1 MGSTEGT
8 LTKGNPLRRISGLF
22 FDSLKKDRSPTP
34 TPYPSAL
41 GNEEKE
47 YACWFYEGIQ
57 TRNRA
62 REGGVERISESCGP
76 GNALHH
82 RVSSALPL
90 FFFPSSLSLT
100 WGSCVN
106 VAYFA
111 GLTW

>member
-8 LTKGNPLRRISGLF
+8 LTKGNPIRRISGLF

-34 TPYPSAL
+34 LLTLQPL
-41 GNEEKE
+41 EMKRKNMH
-47 YACWFYEGIQ
+47 EGIQ